1 MIRSGL
7 TVGRNTTES
16 SLNDQLLRFKPRSL
30 EDKENNGAL
39 DIGPSG
45 DKSRPANPSHESL
58 QKKCIEVIVANFAQ
72 RPIKE
77 VIPPPQMAQ
86 ITQAL
91 PVDLPPIIA
100 GKYVFNENYWKR
112 CCVQRFGWQN
122 CHLEEHGLLWKQM
135 YFEKVLQEK
144 LEDFD
149 PQTEELMEIY
159 DLVDACSDY
168 VFTIKFR
175 QLPSHI
181 DM

>member
-16 SLNDQLLRFKPRSL
+16 SLTDQLQRFKPRSL
-30 EDKENNGAL
+30 EDKENNKAL
-39 DIGPSG
+39 DLSADTGKVTPS
-45 DKSRPANPSHESL
+45 NPSHESL
-58 QKKCIEVIVANFAQ
+58 QKKCIDVIVANFAE

-91 PVDLPPIIA
+91 PATLPPIIA

-112 CCVQRFGWQN
+112 CCIERFGWQN
-122 CHLEEHGLLWKQM
+122 CNIEEHGLLWKQM
-135 YFEKVLQEK
+135 FFEKVLQEK

-149 PQTEELMEIY
+149 PQTEELVELY
-159 DLVDACSDY
+159 DFVDSCSDY
-168 VFTIKFR
+168 IFTIRFR

-181 DM
+181 GK